1 MVLPPN
7 LLLTYRKEFESS
19 DITIQEL
26 CKKYHVTLKE
36 LKGYSTWKKE
46 QPKPQP
52 KQPPAAP
59 VPIANIEIPQLPKKL
74 PITPTDTS
82 VKDDIEKFK
91 KLAIAN
97 ALRFIEEDIAFA
109 SVKDFKDIVAIVDS
123 IDKSYKDIKDTGP
136 TIQVLV
142 QNIFERFNDDV

>member
-1 MVLPPN
+1 MALPPN

-46 QPKPQP
+46 QPKQEQP
-52 KQPPAAP
+52 KQP
-59 VPIANIEIPQLPKKL
+59 VTIASIEVPQLPKKL
-74 PITPTDTS
+74 PVTQTDTS
-82 VKDDIEKFK
+82 VKEDIEKFK

-109 SVKDFKDIVAIVDS
+109 SVKDFKDMVAIVDS

-142 QNIFERFNDDV
+142 QNIFERFSDDV

>member
-1 MVLPPN
+1 MALPPN

-46 QPKPQP
+46 QPKQEQP
-52 KQPPAAP
+52 KQP
-59 VPIANIEIPQLPKKL
+59 VTIASIEVPQLPKKL
-74 PITPTDTS
+74 PVTQTDTS
-82 VKDDIEKFK
+82 VKEDIEKFK

-109 SVKDFKDIVAIVDS
+109 IVKDFKDMVAIVDS

-142 QNIFERFNDDV
+142 QNIFERFSDDV